1 MCAGLVAWLAVQEI
15 GTEGRGRSAVA
26 LVDGTVVA
34 IDGGPAL
41 QNAVVLIEGDRIS
54 KVGAAGTVSVPPNAK
69 AEGAALTL
77 TAVSGD
83 DAIEVTAH
91 LD

>member
-1 MCAGLVAWLAVQEI
+1 MIRFRLAVRLSGLLLVVAGLAAASARAWRARAPV
-15 GTEGRGRSAVA
+15 VA

-54 KVGAAGTVSVPPNAK
+54 KVGAARHGRTCPPTRK
-69 AEGAALTL
+69 
-77 TAVSGD
+77 SFP
-83 DAIEVTAH
+83 
-91 LD
+91 